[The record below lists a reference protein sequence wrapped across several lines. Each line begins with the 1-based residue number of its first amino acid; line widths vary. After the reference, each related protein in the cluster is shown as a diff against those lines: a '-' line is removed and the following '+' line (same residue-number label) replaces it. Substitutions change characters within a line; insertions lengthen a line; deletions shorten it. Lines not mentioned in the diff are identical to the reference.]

1 MIIDC
6 YSTDK
11 FALDYIAKT
20 MDDEVVSVQDILD
33 NKQKEIF
40 SEKPYVFVMDYS
52 NIFSISLIAKFFKI
66 KFSGSKILYC
76 VYTAPEYRTVFSE
89 TAKIITQCKGFI
101 LFGSCSVGMKGD
113 SIEKYAENLN
123 ALACE
128 MKNCSPLKNVGN
140 LSFPIRIKSKQDSNI
155 QQVG

>member
-40 SEKPYVFVMDYS
+40 SEKPYVFVIDYS
-52 NIFSISLIAKFFKI
+52 NIFSVSLIAKFFKI
-66 KFSGSKILYC
+66 KFTGSKITYC
-76 VYTAPEYRTVFSE
+76 VFTAPEYKTVFSE
-89 TAKIITQCKGFI
+89 TAKIIAQCKDFI
-101 LFGSCSVGMKGD
+101 LFGSCSVCMKGN
-113 SIEKYAENLN
+113 SIEEYAENLYN
-123 ALACE
+123 LACE
-128 MKNCSPLKNVGN
+128 MKNCSPLKNAGN
-140 LSFPIRIKSKQDSNI
+140 LSFPLRVKNKHDSDIQRI
-155 QQVG
+155 G